1 MSRGDPILDQLRV
14 TPVFPAMD
22 AAGKDS
28 AIEHVMSGVSPQGVQ
43 VFAFQKPVALRVH
56 PAWLDEQRLPGSPAD
71 PGFSEERFEDIN
83 AFERHLDRTG
93 TTIVKFFLHV
103 SRAEQKRRFTAR
115 LDEPH
120 REWKFNAADVAE
132 RARWGEY
139 MAAYEDALTATATP
153 WAPWYVVP
161 ADHKG
166 ITHPVASVHQ

>member
-1 MSRGDPILDQLRV
+1 
-14 TPVFPAMD
+14 MD

-56 PAWLDEQRLPGSPAD
+56 PAWLDEQRLRGHPRIPGSRRSASRTSTP
-71 PGFSEERFEDIN
+71 SSVTS
-83 AFERHLDRTG
+83 TG